1 MLGDSS
7 PSPPFGAPT
16 NAVWLR
22 GRNSHSFSG
31 RKGGEERCA
40 RHREGAQPTH
50 LYQIWD
56 PAAHPREPRCRPRY
70 HPRELFA
77 QCASGEA
84 TTLVCGLLGRDIG
97 ERDRWPPRNA
107 SRSPAREITAH
118 PRV

>member
-31 RKGGEERCA
+31 RGGERRCA

-56 PAAHPREPRCRPRY
+56 PAAHPAAHPREPRCRPRY
-70 HPRELFA
+70 HPREPFA
-77 QCASGEA
+77 QCASGEP

-97 ERDRWPPRNA
+97 EHDYKVAPN
-107 SRSPAREITAH
+107 SL
-118 PRV
+118 